1 MTEARRLLYGRASDT
16 FSQYAESMEQIDAG
30 FLSGA
35 DSDSV
40 VLNVF
45 GHNLYLLMTG
55 EVTHSSGAVRGF
67 RTIQVF
73 STGSTFSRQNLA
85 ASTNTGVTI
94 TTDTSAGT
102 ITLTPSSTSYDV
114 YYALYAVM

>member
-1 MTEARRLLYGRASDT
+1 MTERRLLYGKATDY
-16 FSQYAESMEQIDAG
+16 FSGTADSMEQIDAG

-35 DSDSV
+35 DGDSV
-40 VLNVF
+40 VLDVS
-45 GHNLYLLMTG
+45 GYNLYLLMTG

-94 TTDTSAGT
+94 TNDTTART

-114 YYALYAVM
+114 YYALYALV